1 MSESLF
7 LALLLASAGQHAE
20 RREEGLAEAHEREAA
35 SATAGTGAEMDDEE
49 TPEPPEPS
57 AGNAGGT
64 ASGPG
69 VPYVEEIGGVQSLHF
84 SDCAV
89 QSEMSL
95 EHPNLL
101 LSDYTHAM
109 MGFLLFNEAPV
120 QIEMIGLGGGS
131 LAKYCYHALPSARI
145 TVAEISPEV
154 IALRERFRIPADDER
169 FSVICCD
176 GADFV
181 RQHPGRPDILLID
194 GFDRQ
199 GQPPQLC
206 SPGFYDYCYERLA
219 AGGVMAVNLY
229 GSDGKSGVFASRIR
243 DSFQDQ
249 IIVIPCEQRSNK
261 VVFACKSAHFPPS
274 RHALL
279 ETAKRCE
286 PRHPFSMIAIAQR
299 ILHRLEQRKPRR
311 NEHWHE
317 ID

>member
-1 MSESLF
+1 MSDPLF
-7 LALLLASAGQHAE
+7 LALLLA
-20 RREEGLAEAHEREAA
+20 AA
-35 SATAGTGAEMDDEE
+35 SAEKHADETTPAAAASGGSTGKAREDGHPAPAAASVGD
-49 TPEPPEPS
+49 
-57 AGNAGGT
+57 AGG
-64 ASGPG
+64 GPG
-69 VPYVEEIGGVQSLHF
+69 TPYVEEIGGVQSLHF

-95 EHPNLL
+95 AQPNLL

-109 MGFLLFNEAPV
+109 MGFLLFNEAPT

-131 LAKYCYHALPSARI
+131 LAKYCYHALPAARI
-145 TVAEISPEV
+145 TVAEISREV

-194 GFDRQ
+194 GFDRN

-219 AGGVMAVNLY
+219 AGGVMVVNLY
-229 GSDGKSGVFASRIR
+229 ASDGKSGVFAARMR

-249 IIVIPCEQRSNK
+249 VIVIPCEQGSNQ
-261 VVFACKSAHFPPS
+261 VAFACKSAHFPPS

-279 ETAKRCE
+279 ASAKRSE
-286 PRHPFSMIAIAQR
+286 PRHPFSLNAIAQR
-299 ILHRLEQRKPRR
+299 ILHRIEQRKPRR
-311 NEHWHE
+311 NEAWH
-317 ID
+317 DPD